1 MEKSLEEDFRKRLQ
15 LQNDVLDLMAGMGY
29 NESTRGIFEHK
40 ATTKEEKKV
49 EKKAKESLN
58 ALLRKIRETNFG
70 ENYLDS
76 DQSPLKG
83 IEAQVSL
90 LKECIWDEQTN
101 GYTCVEI
108 FGVPTVTRKY
118 DFLISFD
125 GLVVVGVSNII
136 WKFSKNDHL
145 FWCP

>member
-90 LKECIWDEQTN
+90 LKECIWDEQSN
-101 GYTCVEI
+101 GYTCFEI

-136 WKFSKNDHL
+136 CKLSKNYHL
-145 FWCP
+145 FWCQ